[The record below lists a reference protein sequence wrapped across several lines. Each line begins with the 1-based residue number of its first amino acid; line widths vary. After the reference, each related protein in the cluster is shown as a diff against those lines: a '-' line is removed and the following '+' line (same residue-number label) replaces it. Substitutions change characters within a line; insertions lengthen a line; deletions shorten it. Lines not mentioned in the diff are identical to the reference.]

1 MGTKGVLSR
10 GPGEKKSYVRP
21 EGLLKVYFP
30 TTKQAPGKKHLRR
43 KMLYVISHSDYK
55 TFSTS

>member
-10 GPGEKKSYVRP
+10 GPGEKKSYVRL

-43 KMLYVISHSDYK
+43 KMLYVISHSDY
-55 TFSTS
+55 